1 MTFLSK
7 IRPLLF
13 LIITLIIALGCYILL
28 EPDNPMMHLFR
39 GEISDI
45 NANVIIGPYPT
56 EKDFLRLKSAKVG
69 NIISLLDPALPYE
82 RILLDQEKLLAK
94 KYSMKFMNFPM
105 TSILGYKVGR
115 EYDNNAKSAADAVT
129 VIKGKTY
136 VHCYLG
142 IHRAKIVKNIIESRN
157 QEVGNYLL
165 HEGERSQLAQIQD
178 EAERLYNQRNYKET
192 KVLLS
197 RMSSQDFPS
206 MMLNGWSS
214 YHLKN
219 IQEARKLF
227 ANALIKQPKSEDAET
242 GLAYCDLS
250 ENKLEDALDKFTAII
265 ARGQKNETAL
275 SGAGFV
281 LYRQGKFDESLK
293 LLQRAL
299 AINPDDADVTE
310 TLKRIQKT
318 QQSKN

>member
-1 MTFLSK
+1 MTFLFK
-7 IRPLLF
+7 IRTLFF
-13 LIITLIIALGCYILL
+13 LIITLIVALGCYILL
-28 EPDNPMMHLFR
+28 GPDNSMMRLFR

-56 EKDFLRLKSAKVG
+56 EKDFIRLKSAKVS

-82 RILLDQEKLLAK
+82 RILLDREKQFAK
-94 KYSMKFMNFPM
+94 KYTMNFMNFPM

-115 EYDNNAKSAADAVT
+115 EYDNNAKLAADAVT
-129 VIKGKTY
+129 VIEGKTY

-157 QEVGNYLL
+157 QAVGNYLL
-165 HEGERSQLAQIQD
+165 HEGERRQLAQIQD
-178 EAERLYNQRNYKET
+178 EAERLYNQRKYKET
-192 KVLLS
+192 KLLLNG
-197 RMSSQDFPS
+197 MSNQDFPS
-206 MMLNGWSS
+206 IMLSGWSS

-227 ANALIKQPKSEDAET
+227 ANALVKQPNSEDAET

-265 ARGQKNETAL
+265 ARSQKNETAL
-275 SGAGFV
+275 SGAGVV
-281 LYRQGKFDESLK
+281 LYRQGKFNESLK

-299 AINPDDADVTE
+299 EINPNDNDVTE
-310 TLKRIQKT
+310 ILKRFQKT
-318 QQSKN
+318 ELPRN

>member
-13 LIITLIIALGCYILL
+13 LIITLIIVLGCYILL
-28 EPDNPMMHLFR
+28 KPDNPMMRLFR

-45 NANVIIGPYPT
+45 NADVIIGPYPT
-56 EKDFLRLKSAKVG
+56 EKDFLKLKNANVD

-82 RILLDQEKLLAK
+82 RILLDQERLLAK
-94 KYSMKFMNFPM
+94 KYKMKFMNFPM
-105 TSILGYKVGR
+105 TSILGYKMGP

-129 VIKGKTY
+129 VNKGKTY

-157 QEVGNYLL
+157 QEVGSYLL
-165 HEGERSQLAQIQD
+165 QEGERSHLAQIQD
-178 EAERLYNQRNYKET
+178 EAEQLYNQKKYNEAKL
-192 KVLLS
+192 LLS
-197 RMSSQDFPS
+197 GISSQDFPT
-206 MMLNGWSS
+206 MMLNGWTN

-219 IQEARKLF
+219 ITEARKLF
-227 ANALIKQPKSEDAET
+227 ANALIKQPKSEDAEA

-250 ENKLEDALDKFTAII
+250 ENKLEDALDKFMAII
-265 ARGQKNETAL
+265 ARGQKIETAL
-275 SGAGFV
+275 SGAGLV
-281 LYRQGKFDESLK
+281 LYRQGKLDESQK
-293 LLQRAL
+293 LLERAL
-299 AINPDDADVTE
+299 AINPDDVDVIE
-310 TLKRIQKT
+310 TLKRIQKI